1 MKGSILK
8 VGTFLAAIP
17 AMAAPA
23 FAELG
28 TPAAAG
34 ASNLLGDAT
43 SGSETGIYELTA
55 LAEAGALIAVGVV
68 IVTVAFMLGRKWLKR
83 ATG

>member
-1 MKGSILK
+1 MKSLTKFAALSVASI
-8 VGTFLAAIP
+8 
-17 AMAAPA
+17 MATVPA

-28 TPAAAG
+28 TPTAAG

-43 SGSETGIYELTA
+43 AGSETGIYELTA